1 VYLSSRRSDDALALD
16 LAGDWRVRNFGALAR
31 ELAAVPLAGAHS
43 VLIDA
48 ARLEALDL
56 SAAWLLQGFIE
67 RAPAAGAQVHF
78 IAGEPDLIRLV
89 EPRAATVGAAS
100 AAAVPAVTIESPAPA
115 RRWLTEPLALL
126 GRNTV
131 LAGRDS
137 LGGLSFLGRAALTL
151 LSAIARP
158 RRLRPVSIAR
168 HLYDTGVTA
177 IPIITLIAFLISVI
191 IAYLGAQQLARYG
204 ATILV
209 ADLVAIG
216 VLRELGV
223 LLTAIIVA
231 GRSGSAFAAEIGSMR
246 LNEEVD
252 ALYAMGVDPF
262 EVLVLPRLLGL
273 ALALPL
279 LTIVADLVGLAG
291 GAVLCR
297 AVLHIPLSQYLVR
310 VREAISA
317 TTFWVG
323 VIKAPVF
330 AILIGAAGT
339 LRGMQVSGSSRE
351 LGRLTTM
358 AVVQAIFLVILADA
372 IFAIVFME
380 LDI

>member
-1 VYLSSRRSDDALALD
+1 MYLIARRSPRGIELALT
-16 LAGDWRVRNFGALAR
+16 GRWRIGQFLDIDR
-31 ELAAVPLAGAHS
+31 ELAALDFAGVREVLVATDALETLDLSSGWLLREHLERARAAGAVVS
-43 VLIDA
+43 FRGEPPSQLKLIDA
-48 ARLEALDL
+48 SLAGTPLPPAATEESPLAIIEEPVEAL
-56 SAAWLLQGFIE
+56 
-67 RAPAAGAQVHF
+67 
-78 IAGEPDLIRLV
+78 
-89 EPRAATVGAAS
+89 
-100 AAAVPAVTIESPAPA
+100 
-115 RRWLTEPLALL
+115 
-126 GRNTV
+126 GRHIV
-131 LAGRDS
+131 RGWRDS
-137 LGGLSFLGRAALTL
+137 VSGLAFLGQLTVT
-151 LSAIARP
+151 AIKSLP
-158 RRLRPVSIAR
+158 RLRHLRPTAVAR
-168 HLYDTGVTA
+168 HAFDTGVTA
-177 IPIITLIAFLISVI
+177 VPIVSLIAFLISVI
-191 IAYLGAQQLARYG
+191 IAYIGAEQLARFG
-204 ATILV
+204 AVIFV
-209 ADLVAIG
+209 VDLVTIG

-223 LLTAIIVA
+223 LLTAIILA
-231 GRSGSAFAAEIGSMR
+231 GRSGSAFAAEIGAMQ

-252 ALYAMGVDPF
+252 ALNATGVSPL
-262 EVLVLPRLLGL
+262 EVLVLPRVLGL
-273 ALALPL
+273 TIALPL